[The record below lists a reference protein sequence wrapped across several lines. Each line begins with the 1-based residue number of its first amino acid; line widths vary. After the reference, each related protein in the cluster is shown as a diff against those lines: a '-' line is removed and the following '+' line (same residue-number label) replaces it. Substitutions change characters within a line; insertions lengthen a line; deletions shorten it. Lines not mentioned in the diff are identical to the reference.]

1 MTWHIGSPYPPDTVF
16 GNRITAERWRRILT
30 RLGLRV
36 EVIRSDDDPLP
47 AIRQSDGLVALHARR
62 SADLIRW
69 YHFKFPDRPLVVAM
83 TGTDL
88 HGDFQ
93 RKGSPEYELC
103 RESVQLAD
111 RLILLEPKSLELLP
125 KSLHKKA
132 RVIFQSAEP
141 APRRGQPI
149 DDAFEVSVIGHLRPE
164 KDPLLAARAAQLLPP
179 GSRVRIVHIGFALD
193 EACGEQARQ
202 ESKFNPRYRWLGGMP
217 HAQAL
222 YWLTR
227 SRLTALTSR
236 SEGGPSVIAEA
247 AVNDVPV
254 VSTAIFAAQGML
266 GDDYPGF
273 FPVGDAQALA
283 DLLYR
288 AETVPAFLS
297 QLKEAVRQR
306 AALFSP
312 EREIAAWQSL
322 LQELAHERSG

>member
-1 MTWHIGSPYPPDTVF
+1 MTWHIGSPYPPDTVY

-36 EVIRSDDDPLP
+36 EVIRSDEDPLP
-47 AIRQSDGLVALHARR
+47 AIRRSDGLIALHARR

-69 YHFKFPDRPLVVAM
+69 YHSEFPDQPLLVAM

-88 HGDFQ
+88 HGDLQ

-103 RESVQLAD
+103 RESIERAD

-125 KSLHKKA
+125 ESARRKA

-149 DDAFEVSVIGHLRPE
+149 NDAFEVSVIGHLRPE

-227 SRLTALTSR
+227 CRLTALTSR
-236 SEGGPSVIAEA
+236 TEGGPSVIAEA
-247 AVNDVPV
+247 AVNDVPILA
-254 VSTAIFAAQGML
+254 TAIVAARGML
-266 GDDYPGF
+266 GDDYPGL
-273 FPVGDAQALA
+273 FPVGDARALA
-283 DLLYR
+283 DQLYR
-288 AETVPAFLS
+288 AETEPAFLK
-297 QLKEAVRQR
+297 QLAEAVRQR
-306 AALFSP
+306 APFFSP
-312 EREIAAWQSL
+312 EREIEAWQRL
-322 LQELAHERSG
+322 LDELANGRPT